1 MLLICRLAALLRSRQ
16 PCFLSQFLLKKG
28 RLSQIWNGTSLF
40 SSKMKQAP
48 ENKLFLTCRS
58 ESTHRDRI
66 AFFSIIAVAQ
76 RIWPGW
82 LVQHTGKQTGLEKTC
97 QILLVQ
103 TCRMISKHKDM
114 YSMWY
119 LSYTKTDLYGIGL
132 VDPSINQS
140 LWLWLQGGH
149 LLQNT
154 DTWKREVIRGQDEII
169 KRWGQETNRGYE
181 VWTV

>member
-1 MLLICRLAALLRSRQ
+1 MRALTETELLFFNYS
-16 PCFLSQFLLKKG
+16 G
-28 RLSQIWNGTSLF
+28 GT
-40 SSKMKQAP
+40 KD
-48 ENKLFLTCRS
+48 LTWLTGA
-58 ESTHRDRI
+58 THRETH
-66 AFFSIIAVAQ
+66 SGV
-76 RIWPGW
+76 
-82 LVQHTGKQTGLEKTC
+82 EKTC

-114 YSMWY
+114 YSMRY

-154 DTWKREVIRGQDEII
+154 DT
-169 KRWGQETNRGYE
+169 
-181 VWTV
+181 